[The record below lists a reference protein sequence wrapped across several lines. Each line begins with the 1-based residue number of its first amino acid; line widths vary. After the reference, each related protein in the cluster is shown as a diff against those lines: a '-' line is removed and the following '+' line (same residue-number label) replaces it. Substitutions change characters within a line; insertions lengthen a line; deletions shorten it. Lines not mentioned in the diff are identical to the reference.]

1 MLQEVAMVNNNL
13 HMLMQ
18 EFVGAT
24 ASQEH
29 DWGKKM
35 LDMESVAFRAT
46 HSQSVQKPLAQ
57 EEQGQASHAAP
68 APQVPLQA
76 N

>member
-29 DWGKKM
+29 D
-35 LDMESVAFRAT
+35 
-46 HSQSVQKPLAQ
+46 
-57 EEQGQASHAAP
+57 
-68 APQVPLQA
+68 
-76 N
+76 